1 LRRDLRTQQERPKLP
16 LPLTTERLL
25 LRPATIDD
33 LEAWHAIARD
43 AEEAW
48 FGEASSPL
56 DDSRAKLERHIE
68 HQHRYGFA
76 LWAVELRSTG
86 EVIGVTGLTHL
97 EDGSEIEVGYR
108 FLRRCWCYG
117 YATEAA
123 KAALAFGLD
132 ELDLERIVAVTL
144 PDNAGSRRV
153 MEKCGLRFAG
163 TTHVYGHEH
172 VKYEISS

>member
-1 LRRDLRTQQERPKLP
+1 VTGPRSRRQTLS

-33 LEAWHAIARD
+33 LEVWHAIARD

-48 FGEASSPL
+48 FGETSATL
-56 DDSRAKLERHIE
+56 DESRAKLERHIE

-86 EVIGVTGLTHL
+86 EVIGITGLTHL
-97 EDGSEIEVGYR
+97 KDGPEIEVGYR
-108 FLRRCWCYG
+108 FLRSCWGCG

-123 KAALAFGLD
+123 NASLAFGLG
-132 ELDLERIVAVTL
+132 ELGLERIVAVTM

-153 MEKCGLRFAG
+153 MEKCGLRYVG
-163 TTHVYGHEH
+163 TMHVYGHEH
-172 VKYEISS
+172 VKYEITS

>member
-1 LRRDLRTQQERPKLP
+1 LR

-33 LEAWHAIARD
+33 LGAWHAIARD

-48 FGEASSPL
+48 FGEASSTL
-56 DDSRAKLERHIE
+56 DESRAKLERHIE
-68 HQHRYGFA
+68 HQDRHGFA
-76 LWAVELRSTG
+76 LWAVELCSTG
-86 EVIGVTGLTHL
+86 EMIGITGLTHL
-97 EDGSEIEVGYR
+97 EDGPEIEVGYR
-108 FLRRCWCYG
+108 FLRNYWGCG

-123 KAALAFGLD
+123 RASLAFGLD
-132 ELDLERIVAVTL
+132 ELGLERIVAVTM

-153 MEKCGLRFAG
+153 MEKCGLRFVG